1 MPKSETKNALF
12 EYFWARISKN
22 YCHILKQHL
31 QICLIAK
38 FHEKM
43 KMPKCGIK
51 NHLFGY
57 FWASIFKKLLS

>member
-1 MPKSETKNALF
+1 MLKSGTKNALF

-38 FHEKM
+38 FCEKM
-43 KMPKCGIK
+43 KMPKFGTK
-51 NHLFGY
+51 NVLLWYFGDRILKNY
-57 FWASIFKKLLS
+57 YI